1 MRWLNSIA
9 GAGLFM
15 ILAVG
20 SAYGCY
26 CGADASPCQ
35 GYGRSAAVFIGTP
48 IALRTVEPKPG
59 TSKESPEYWLPR
71 IFKFTVEQSFLGVQP
86 GELEVGTGMGSS
98 DCGYDFK
105 LGQRYVVYAYTAGK
119 SDRLGTG
126 TCSRTAPY
134 EKADED
140 IQFLRTLA
148 SQNQGVS
155 ISGEVK
161 RRLHD
166 VAKGTSTEI
175 GPLAAASLVV
185 ESDGERRE
193 VRTDAAGRYS
203 LNGLRPGKYK
213 VTLQLPDELIVYPA
227 EHEIT
232 VADRGC
238 ATVSYQVIDNGRVSG
253 KVLDPEGHAAKGLIL
268 GLMDANHADPKKDYG
283 RMEQVDDEGRFSFS
297 GLPPGR
303 YLLAVNLS
311 RFPHPNEPTNA
322 YPRTYYPGVTDVSKA
337 EVITLGAG
345 ENLNEINLR
354 LPTRRAPS
362 IINGKVVWDDGTPV
376 INAMILFREVTY
388 DDAQM
393 NTANSEALLLGFLV
407 QVDGSRAANDQ
418 GYFTI
423 SGYVG
428 QTFAIAALST
438 RPDPNDPRRLEQPMV
453 PKPPVQVVLAKPTEM
468 VTIVLTK
475 LR

>member
-48 IALRTVEPKPG
+48 IAVRTVELKPG

-105 LGQRYVVYAYTAGK
+105 LGQRYVVYAYRADK
-119 SDRLGTG
+119 SDRLGTSIC
-126 TCSRTAPY
+126 TRTAPY

-140 IQFLRTLA
+140 VQFLRTLS
-148 SQNQGVS
+148 SQNSGVS
-155 ISGEVK
+155 ISGDVK

-166 VAKGTSTEI
+166 VAKGTSMEV
-175 GPLAAASLVV
+175 GPLAAANLVI

-227 EHEIT
+227 AQEIT

-253 KVLDPEGHAAKGLIL
+253 KVLDPDGHAAKGVVL
-268 GLMDANHADPKKDYG
+268 GLMEANHADPKKDYG
-283 RMEQVDDEGRFSFS
+283 RLAQVDDEGRFSFS

-311 RFPHPNEPTNA
+311 RFPQPNEPTNA

-345 ENLNEINLR
+345 ENLNDIDLR
-354 LPTRRAPS
+354 LPTRGAPS

-376 INAMILFREVTY
+376 MNAMILFREVTH
-388 DDAQM
+388 DTQM
-393 NTANSEALLLGFLV
+393 NTANGEASLIQGFLL
-407 QVDGSRAANDQ
+407 QLNSSQAANDQ

-438 RPDPNDPRRLEQPMV
+438 RPDPNDPRRVAEPMV
-453 PKPPVQVVLAKPTEM
+453 PKPPVRIVLAKPTEM

>member
-9 GAGLFM
+9 GVGLLM

-20 SAYGCY
+20 SAYGCS
-26 CGADASPCQ
+26 CAGGASPCQ
-35 GYGRSAAVFIGTP
+35 DYGRSSAVFIGTP
-48 IALRTVEPKPG
+48 IAVRTVEPKPG
-59 TSKESPEYWLPR
+59 RGPESAEYWLRR
-71 IFKFTVEQSFLGVQP
+71 IFKFSIEQSFLGVQP
-86 GELEVGTGMGSS
+86 GELEIGTGMGGG

-105 LGQRYVVYAYTAGK
+105 LGQRYVVYAYKNEK
-119 SDRLGTG
+119 SNQLATG
-126 TCSRTAPY
+126 ICSRTAPY

-140 IQFLRTLA
+140 IQFLHTL
-148 SQNQGVS
+148 SSHSPGVT

-166 VAKGTSTEI
+166 VAKGDSKVV
-175 GPLAAASLVV
+175 GPLADLNLVV

-193 VRTDAAGRYS
+193 IRTDAAGRYTLS
-203 LNGLRPGKYK
+203 GLRPGKYK
-213 VTLQLPDELIVYPA
+213 VTLRLPDELFVYKA
-227 EHEIT
+227 EEEIT

-238 ATVSYQVIDNGRVSG
+238 ATVSYQVKDNGRVSG
-253 KVLDPEGHAAKGLIL
+253 KVLDPEGQPAKGVIL
-268 GLMDANHADPKKDYG
+268 ALMDANHADPKKDWG
-283 RMEQVDDEGRFSFS
+283 ALEQVDDEGRFSFS

-311 RFPHPNEPTNA
+311 RFPRPNEPTNA

-345 ENLNEINLR
+345 ESLSDIDLR

-376 INAMILFREVTY
+376 MNAGISFREVTY
-388 DDAQM
+388 HDPQM
-393 NTANSEALLLGFLV
+393 NS
-407 QVDGSRAANDQ
+407 GSQADDQ

-423 SGYVG
+423 NAYVG
-428 QTFAIAALST
+428 QVFLIAARSN
-438 RPDPNDPRRLEQPMV
+438 RPDPNDPRRVEPMV
-453 PKPPVQVVLAKPTEM
+453 PKAPVRIVLAKPTET
-468 VTIVLTK
+468 VTIVLTR